1 MKNTSSTGLW
11 CFMRNAAPV
20 AMAAALALTTA
31 CAHHSNA
38 VPPEKAYGTGIGA
51 ISDPAKIQDN
61 GTSSTS
67 SMASSTA
74 STAYNSSSNSSYNS
88 SRTTDTSYN
97 SANSSQT
104 VVKSG
109 TPTTTSATTVR
120 SVPLPNSS
128 FPCESVT
135 ASTRPASAIT
145 FYTYD
150 PVSGAYLPA
159 GTMASAPSSSTS
171 YYAYDTTN
179 GWYTVSTTS
188 TSSGTPIFIY
198 DPSGTRM
205 VPAGSAVITTR
216 PCGSAYVVTTT
227 TTTSTPVNVQTTT
240 TNNSQPQ
247 AMNEPMTSS
256 STVYTGPTI
265 YRPYRSGRSSASIDL
280 FATRLQF
287 RNSDN
292 NAMFI
297 NGVPTTGGINTSF
310 QRENGWG
317 LALNG
322 RLARMAELSVGA
334 SYIKPNVSYT
344 PTVGS
349 FGTLRGN
356 DLTVIP
362 AFATLNF
369 HLLPESFI
377 DPYVGGGASY
387 MHFSGSQNFNVATP
401 VTGSTLQ
408 SVSYKNAWGWHA
420 DGGVLFSFGHNFGIN
435 ANAKYMDVR
444 PETRATFLN
453 ANGTTTLGTFGGN
466 SKLKM
471 TPWQFSVGLRFGF

>member
-1 MKNTSSTGLW
+1 MKKMSSTSLW
-11 CFMRNAAPV
+11 CFTRNAAPI

-31 CAHHSNA
+31 CAHQSNA

-67 SMASSTA
+67 SMASSNRGTA
-74 STAYNSSSNSSYNS
+74 SSRVDTYSSTNSSQ
-88 SRTTDTSYN
+88 
-97 SANSSQT
+97 QT

-159 GTMASAPSSSTS
+159 GTMASAPSGSTS
-171 YYAYDTTN
+171 YYTYDTTN
-179 GWYTVSTTS
+179 GWYTVST
-188 TSSGTPIFIY
+188 SSLSGGTPIFIY
-198 DPSGTRM
+198 DQSGTRM

-227 TTTSTPVNVQTTT
+227 TTTSTPVHVQTTT
-240 TNNSQPQ
+240 TNNPQPQ

-334 SYIKPNVSYT
+334 SYIKPNVNYT
-344 PTVGS
+344 PAIGS

-377 DPYVGGGASY
+377 DPYIGGGASY

-401 VTGSTLQ
+401 VAGGTVLQ

-453 ANGTTTLGTFGGN
+453 SDGMTTVGTFGGN